1 MSDVENGYLGWRALA
16 RRQWPLATALVLLML
31 LQMVEW
37 RGLDPG
43 LWWQLPFDL
52 ILFVLAVISP
62 RRPFDAALAASITIF
77 ASALLVHWLGH
88 VQIGGDII
96 PLAAGMAMVAIVVRQ
111 ATRGRAAVGTL
122 ALIASNLV
130 AVYLDNDSVPDSAP
144 LELVNVGTVWG
155 VCFAVAIG
163 TGLYF
168 RARDRERRQ
177 AESASVAAAQQ
188 AERLALARE
197 LHDVVAHY
205 VTGIVVHS
213 QAAQAIADQNPEAA
227 RQVLPI
233 ITASGHE
240 ALTAMRRLVG
250 TLRGTEASPTSRD
263 NDELEAQIRRTVE
276 QVGGPVRLEVKL
288 ADPVPP
294 ELAQSVIRLVQ
305 ESLTNARKH
314 AAGVSRIDV
323 DVRTDDGAV
332 LVRVADDGTGQHSS
346 PVGGSGGFGLVGMRE
361 RVELLGGRFSAG
373 PNGGSGWTVAAELP
387 LGG

>member
-1 MSDVENGYLGWRALA
+1 MENGYLGWRALA

>member
-1 MSDVENGYLGWRALA
+1 MSDVENGYLGWRSLA
-16 RRQWPLATALVLLML
+16 RRQWPLAAALTLIML
-31 LQMVEW
+31 LQMVAW
-37 RGLDPG
+37 RGLAAG

-52 ILFVLAVISP
+52 ILSVLAIVSP
-62 RRPFDAALAASITIF
+62 RRPFDAALAGSVTIIAST
-77 ASALLVHWLGH
+77 LLLHGLDVFK
-88 VQIGGDII
+88 IGGDVI

-111 ATRGRAAVGTL
+111 ATPALAV
-122 ALIASNLV
+122 I
-130 AVYLDNDSVPDSAP
+130 
-144 LELVNVGTVWG
+144 GTVALLGANVSWQLVDLWSTFDNSG
-155 VCFAVAIG
+155 GPVHLGITYVVLFAVAIA

-177 AESASVAAAQQ
+177 AETASVAAAQQ

-213 QAAQAIADQNPEAA
+213 QAAEAIAGQNPEAA
-227 RQVLPI
+227 QQVLPI

-240 ALTAMRRLVG
+240 ALAAMRRLVG

-263 NDELEAQIRRTVE
+263 NDELAAQIRHTVE
-276 QVGGPVRLEVKL
+276 QVGGPVRLEVTL

-323 DVRTDDGAV
+323 DVRTEDGAV

-373 PNGGSGWTVAAELP
+373 PHGSGGWTVAAELP

>member
-1 MSDVENGYLGWRALA
+1 VSDVENGYLGWRALA

-52 ILFVLAVISP
+52 ILFVLAVVSP
-62 RRPFDAALAASITIF
+62 RRPFDAALAGSITIF
-77 ASALLVHWLGH
+77 ASALLVHWLGR

-155 VCFAVAIG
+155 VCFAVAVG

-213 QAAQAIADQNPEAA
+213 QAAQAVADQNPKAA
-227 RQVLPI
+227 LEVLPI
-233 ITASGHE
+233 ITTSGHE

-250 TLRGTEASPTSRD
+250 TLRGTEATPTSRD